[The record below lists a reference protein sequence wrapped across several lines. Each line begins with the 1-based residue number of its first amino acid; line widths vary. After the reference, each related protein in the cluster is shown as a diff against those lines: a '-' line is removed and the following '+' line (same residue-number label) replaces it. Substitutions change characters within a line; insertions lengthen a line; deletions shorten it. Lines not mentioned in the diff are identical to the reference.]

1 VKPSSGPKVRFLS
14 WADALKLRS
23 KLIAIFVAIK
33 VVPLLL
39 LALFAWNAT
48 RDLAQLVTYRAVAMS
63 DAMLDTQ
70 RTTGKTAT
78 DDAIEALD
86 SRSREAIEA
95 LTTGIA
101 HEVAQFLYDRDQD
114 IRRAA
119 AIEPDASHYQRFI
132 DHHQRR
138 IEDHGPYRPTEDGT
152 GWEEAHPTAADTQ
165 LVRAPL
171 PDNALNFHYRAPSTG
186 AIIRLQPLFLEI
198 TFVGLDGKEHIKALS
213 VSGQRLLS
221 PELQD
226 ITRPEYTFA
235 RAERYWAA
243 LQALK
248 PGEIHVSDVIG
259 AQVSTHWIGPYTPE
273 AASKKGKP
281 FAPQASGYAGL
292 ENPVGKRFEG
302 LVRWATPVVRD
313 GAIIGY
319 VTLALDHAHLMAF
332 TDTVRPTAVRRAPIA
347 DPASGN
353 YAFMWD
359 YLGRNISHARD
370 YFIHGVD
377 PETGQPAQ
385 PWLDVELYDAWK
397 ASGLPWHE
405 FAPRIDLYRD
415 QRLTRQAH
423 PESSASGHVSLDCRY
438 LNFSPQCRGWHDLTE
453 HGGSGSFTIF
463 FSGLSKLTTVATI
476 PYYTGNYGKSQRGF
490 GYVTIGANV
499 DEFHRAATESGRRIA
514 DMIALSDQKTRAE
527 RDALVADIR
536 QNLRQTTAGIT
547 VSTVLMIAA
556 VMLIA
561 IWMANLLTR
570 RITAVVSGIH
580 RFQHGDLDHRLE
592 VRGKDEMAELNR
604 SFNQMADAVQASIL
618 RLEDARHTAEQ
629 ANRMKSEFLANMS
642 HELRTPLNGIIG
654 LAELLSL
661 EIEDDDKRE
670 HAETIRDSGQHLMAV
685 LNDVLDLAKIEANRL
700 NLSLQRIDLKALIT
714 AIAALHRIG
723 TSSKGVELLTELPT
737 GPCEVDADPVRLR
750 QVIDNLLSNAV
761 KFTHEGRITIRVVE
775 RTENLLIS
783 VEDSGIG
790 IPENELTKIFEP
802 FYQAENFLTR
812 RHRGTGLGLPLARQ
826 MVETMGGRLDAESVL
841 GKGSFFTISLPR
853 EAKPTSEHPGQ

>member
-1 VKPSSGPKVRFLS
+1 MS
-14 WADALKLRS
+14 LRG

-86 SRSREAIEA
+86 NRSREAIEA

-114 IRRAA
+114 IRRGS
-119 AIEPDASHYQRFI
+119 AIEPEAAHYRRFI
-132 DHHQRR
+132 DNHQRL
-138 IEDHGPYRPTEDGT
+138 IEDHGPYRLADDGQT
-152 GWEEAHPTAADTQ
+152 WVEAHPPQPDTE

-171 PDNALNFHYRAPSTG
+171 PDNSRNFHYRAPSSA
-186 AIIRLQPLFLEI
+186 AIARLKPLFLEM
-198 TFVGLDGKEHIKALS
+198 TFIGLDGVEQIKVLS
-213 VSGQRLLS
+213 QTGERLLS
-221 PELQD
+221 PELRD
-226 ITRPEYTFA
+226 ITQPANTFV
-235 RAERYWAA
+235 RAERYWPA
-243 LQALK
+243 LQALRA
-248 PGEIHVSDVIG
+248 GEIYVSDVIG
-259 AQVSTHWIGPYTPE
+259 AQVKTHWIGAYTAE
-273 AASKKGKP
+273 VANKKGKP
-281 FAPQASGYAGL
+281 FSPEQSGYAGL

-302 LVRWATPVVRD
+302 LVRWAMPVVRD
-313 GAIIGY
+313 GTVIGY

-332 TDTVRPTAVRRAPIA
+332 TDNVRPTEVRRAPIA

-370 YFIHGVD
+370 YFIYGFD
-377 PETGQPAQ
+377 PETGHPAQ
-385 PWLDVELYDAWK
+385 PWLDVELYEEWK
-397 ASGLPWHE
+397 ASGQPWHA
-405 FAPRIDLYRD
+405 FAPRIDLFRD

-423 PESSASGHVSLDCRY
+423 PDSSSSGHVSLDCRY

-476 PYYTGNYGKSQRGF
+476 PYYTGHYGNSKRGF

-514 DMIALSDQKTRAE
+514 DMIALADQTTRAE
-527 RDALVADIR
+527 RDALIADIR
-536 QNLRQTTAGIT
+536 QNLRTTTAGIT

-556 VMLIA
+556 VILIA
-561 IWMANLLTR
+561 IWMANLLSR
-570 RITAVVSGIH
+570 RITSVVSGIQ
-580 RFQHGDLDHRLE
+580 RFQHGDLDLRLE
-592 VRGKDEMAELNR
+592 VRGKDEMAQLNQ
-604 SFNQMADAVQASIL
+604 SFNQMADAVQASIQH
-618 RLEDARHTAEQ
+618 LEDARHTAEQ

-661 EIEDDDKRE
+661 EIENDDMRE

-700 NLSLQRIDLKALIT
+700 KLNLQQIDLKALIT
-714 AIAALHRIG
+714 AICALHRIS
-723 TSSKGVELLTELPT
+723 TRSKGVDLVAELPEDT
-737 GPCEVDADPVRLR
+737 CTVDADPVRLR

-761 KFTHEGRITIRVVE
+761 KFTHEGRITITV
-775 RTENLLIS
+775 TEKAGCVLITIS
-783 VEDSGIG
+783 DTGIG
-790 IPENELTKIFEP
+790 ISAEELPKIFEP

-826 MVETMGGRLDAESVL
+826 MVEAMGGRLDAESAP
-841 GKGSFFTISLPR
+841 GKGSSFIVSVPR
-853 EAKPTSEHPGQ
+853 KAPPTSEHFGQ